1 MQRTPDGRRQRR
13 ISDGKG
19 TEPRLWTGFPK
30 AVKIQ
35 TPIMVAVHRGRLAR
49 SSHARNIAKLQKFD
63 VQFEASHIIRSD
75 LY

>member
-19 TEPRLWTGFPK
+19 TELRLWTGFPK

-35 TPIMVAVHRGRLAR
+35 TLIMVAVHRGRLA
-49 SSHARNIAKLQKFD
+49 
-63 VQFEASHIIRSD
+63 
-75 LY
+75 